1 MVPNSIW
8 ESSVST
14 RKQRSLANDL
24 ERLAAVAGATAAVAQ
39 TVATASDRAHDVA
52 EIATEQVAK
61 VTESAPRRR
70 GLIIVAV
77 LALVGLVALI
87 LWRRSSS
94 GSAQLSVV
102 DAGPGAPVD
111 IAVTTSA

>member
-1 MVPNSIW
+1 MA
-8 ESSVST
+8 
-14 RKQRSLANDL
+14 K
-24 ERLAAVAGATAAVAQ
+24 
-39 TVATASDRAHDVA
+39 VA
-52 EIATEQVAK
+52 EA
-61 VTESAPRRR
+61 APRRK

-77 LALVGLVALI
+77 LAVLGIIALV

-94 GSAQLSVV
+94 GSTQLSVV

>member
-1 MVPNSIW
+1 M
-8 ESSVST
+8 ST
-14 RKQRSLANDL
+14 RKQRSLAKDL

-52 EIATEQVAK
+52 EIATEQVAR
-61 VTESAPRRR
+61 VTDSAPRRR
-70 GLIIVAV
+70 GLLIVAV
-77 LALVGLVALI
+77 LAVIGIIALV

-94 GSAQLSVV
+94 GSTQLSVV

>member
-1 MVPNSIW
+1 MRRVIPL
-8 ESSVST
+8 VSAL
-14 RKQRSLANDL
+14 SL
-24 ERLAAVAGATAAVAQ
+24 LAACSGSSSSGTSTAQSGGSEVSAVFTEAPV
-39 TVATASDRAHDVA
+39 TTDKVA
-52 EIATEQVAK
+52 EA
-61 VTESAPRRR
+61 APRRK

-77 LALVGLVALI
+77 LAVLGIIALV

-94 GSAQLSVV
+94 GSTQLSVV